1 MADISVERGQIV
13 IASPQ
18 SKVKSRKLSTILLR
32 RRLQILGVSG
42 VVMSVASLLALTAK
56 PTYQSTIQILVSS
69 QLNQGVGS
77 SQLQEGLE
85 NNFTNPNI
93 DMIDYTLQHK
103 LMLSS
108 TLIQKVVNL
117 LSSDYPYLTVEDI
130 KGKKDQQSP
139 LAINLL
145 ERQIGENKAIHQ
157 VFEMSFKDNDPTR
170 SQKVLQALQNVY
182 QEHNIE
188 LRKRKV
194 SKRLSLIN
202 ERLPKIKEKMIQAE
216 KNLEQFRKK
225 HHLLNPEVQSKI
237 LLESLA
243 DIKKQLRITRAQL
256 KDLQA
261 RYDNLKQ
268 ELSFLPENALISFRL
283 SQSTR
288 YRTLLNGVQK
298 TDLALTQ
305 KRLRYTDDYPEVQK
319 LIQQRRSQ
327 LALLQEEIKRSLKG
341 QWQSQSPFSPVPSER
356 ELPDKAVQAISA
368 DLFQEKQLGIEEP
381 LLMGGQVAEVDL
393 KLVEELIQV
402 QTNVLGLRA
411 NEKSLANSEAQ
422 IRAELSKYPSLI
434 AEYNRLLPE
443 VETNRKT
450 LEQLMAMQQSLGLMI
465 AQGGFDLQVLEEPQP
480 GTYLG
485 SSKLLILLGG
495 ILLAP
500 IFGVTTALMS
510 EISNNAISSPEELQ
524 RLTNLRLLGTVPEI
538 SLLSTKKR
546 LFRLPLQRLL
556 PGFSKEAI
564 SDEKQLNVYALL
576 PSHETLDMAYQN
588 IQISKPSVPY
598 KSLMLTSA
606 LSGEGKSTLALGLA
620 VSAARMHQR
629 VLLIDANLRQPNL
642 HKILGLTNDWGLSL
656 LLVEETNSSVQEYIQ
671 PIHPS
676 IDVLTAGPTP
686 EDIVKLLSSA
696 RMKQLLEFF
705 EQTYDVVLI
714 DTSAILATVD
724 ARIVASLCHGIIMVG
739 RMDSVTPN
747 EVIQAT
753 EILRNLN
760 LIGIIANGTN
770 RYM

>member
-1 MADISVERGQIV
+1 MADISLERGQIV

-18 SKVKSRKLSTILLR
+18 SKIKSRKLSTILLR

-77 SQLQEGLE
+77 SHIQEGVE
-85 NNFTNPNI
+85 SNFTNPNV
-93 DMIDYTLQHK
+93 DMIDYTLHHK

-108 TLIQKVVNL
+108 TLIQKAVNL
-117 LSSDYPYLTVEDI
+117 LRSDYPNLTVQDI
-130 KGKKDQQSP
+130 KGKKGEQSP

-145 ERQIGENKAIHQ
+145 ERQIAENKVIHQ
-157 VFEMSFKDNDPTR
+157 VFEMSFKDNEPTR
-170 SQKVLQALQNVY
+170 AQKVLHALQNVY
-182 QEHNIE
+182 QQHNIE
-188 LRKRKV
+188 QRKHSL

-202 ERLPKIKEKMIQAE
+202 ERLPKIKDKMVQAE
-216 KNLEQFRKK
+216 KNLEKFRKK

-268 ELSFLPENALISFRL
+268 ELSSSPENALISFRL

-288 YRTLLNGVQK
+288 YQTLLNEVQK

-319 LIQQRRSQ
+319 LIQQRRTQ
-327 LALLQEEIKRSLKG
+327 VALLQQEIGRSL
-341 QWQSQSPFSPVPSER
+341 PE
-356 ELPDKAVQAISA
+356 KAVQAISV
-368 DLFQEKQLGIEEP
+368 DLFQEKQLGTEEP
-381 LLMGGQVAEVDL
+381 LLTGGQVTEVDL

-411 NEKSLANSEAQ
+411 NEKSLVNSEAQ

-450 LEQLMAMQQSLGLMI
+450 LEQLMAIQQSLGLMI

-480 GTYLG
+480 GRYLG
-485 SSKLLILLGG
+485 SNKLLILLGG

-500 IFGVTTALMS
+500 IFGMTTALMS
-510 EISNNAISSPEELQ
+510 EISNDAISSPEELQ
-524 RLTNLRLLGTVPEI
+524 SLTNLRLLGTVPEI
-538 SLLSTKKR
+538 SLLSTKKKS
-546 LFRLPLQRLL
+546 FRLPLQRLL

-656 LLVEETNSSVQEYIQ
+656 LLVEETNSSVKEYIQ

-676 IDVLTAGPTP
+676 IDVLAAGPTP
-686 EDIVKLLSSA
+686 EDTVKLLSSA
-696 RMKQLLEFF
+696 RMKELLEFF

-714 DTSAILATVD
+714 DTSAILGTVD
-724 ARIVASLCHGIIMVG
+724 ARIVASLCNGIVMVG
-739 RMDSVTPN
+739 RMDQVTHN
-747 EVIQAT
+747 ELIQAT
-753 EILRNLN
+753 DILRNLN

-770 RYM
+770 RSL

>member
-1 MADISVERGQIV
+1 MADISLERGQIV

-18 SKVKSRKLSTILLR
+18 SKVKGRKLSTILLR

-69 QLNQGVGS
+69 QLNEGVGS
-77 SQLQEGLE
+77 SHIQEGVE
-85 NNFTNPNI
+85 SNFTNPNV
-93 DMIDYTLQHK
+93 DMIDYTLQHQF
-103 LMLSS
+103 MLSS
-108 TLIQKVVNL
+108 MLIQKAVNL
-117 LSSDYPYLTVEDI
+117 LRSDYPSLTVEDI
-130 KGKKDQQSP
+130 KGKKGQQSP

-145 ERQIGENKAIHQ
+145 ERQIAENKVIHQ
-157 VFEMSFKDNDPTR
+157 VFEMSFKDKDATR
-170 SQKVLQALQNVY
+170 AQKVLQVLQNVY

-188 LRKRKV
+188 QRKQSL

-202 ERLPKIKEKMIQAE
+202 ESLPKIKDKMVKAE

-225 HHLLNPEVQSKI
+225 HHLLNPEVQGKI

-268 ELSFLPENALISFRL
+268 ELPSSPENALISFRL

-288 YRTLLNGVQK
+288 YQTLLNEVQK

-305 KRLRYTDDYPEVQK
+305 QRLRYTDDYPEVQK
-319 LIQQRRSQ
+319 LIQQRRTQ
-327 LALLQEEIKRSLKG
+327 VALLQDEIKR
-341 QWQSQSPFSPVPSER
+341 WRFSAVPSGR
-356 ELPDKAVQAISA
+356 SLGDKAVQAISA
-368 DLFQEKQLGIEEP
+368 TLFQEKQLGTEEP
-381 LLMGGQVAEVDL
+381 LLTGGQVAEVDL

-422 IRAELSKYPSLI
+422 IRAELTKYPSFI
-434 AEYNRLLPE
+434 AEYNRLLKE

-465 AQGGFDLQVLEEPQP
+465 AQGGFDLQVLEEPQR

-485 SSKLLILLGG
+485 SNKLFILLAG

-510 EISNNAISSPEELQ
+510 EISNDAISSPEELQ

-546 LFRLPLQRLL
+546 LFRLPLQRVLG
-556 PGFSKEAI
+556 GFSKEAI

-656 LLVEETNSSVQEYIQ
+656 LLVEETNSSVKEYIQ

-686 EDIVKLLSSA
+686 DDTVKLLSSA
-696 RMKQLLEFF
+696 RMKELLEFF
-705 EQTYDVVLI
+705 EQNYDVVLI
-714 DTSAILATVD
+714 DTSAILGTVD
-724 ARIVASLCHGIIMVG
+724 ARIMASLCNGIVMVG
-739 RMDSVTPN
+739 RMDGVTRN

-770 RYM
+770 RSL

>member
-1 MADISVERGQIV
+1 MADISLERGQIV

-77 SQLQEGLE
+77 SHIQEGVE
-85 NNFTNPNI
+85 SNFTNPNV

-108 TLIQKVVNL
+108 TLIQKAVNL
-117 LSSDYPYLTVEDI
+117 LRSDYPYLTVEDI
-130 KGKKDQQSP
+130 KGKKGQQSP

-145 ERQIGENKAIHQ
+145 ERQIAENKVIHQ

-170 SQKVLQALQNVY
+170 AQKVLQALQNVY

-188 LRKRKV
+188 QRKQSL

-202 ERLPKIKEKMIQAE
+202 ERLPKIKDKMVQAQ
-216 KNLEQFRKK
+216 KNVEQFRKK

-243 DIKKQLRITRAQL
+243 DIKKQLFITRAQL

-268 ELSFLPENALISFRL
+268 ELPSSPENALISFRL
-283 SQSTR
+283 SQSSR
-288 YRTLLNGVQK
+288 YQTLLNEVQK

-327 LALLQEEIKRSLKG
+327 VALLQEEIDR
-341 QWQSQSPFSPVPSER
+341 WRFSPVHKGRS
-356 ELPDKAVQAISA
+356 LGDKALQTISA
-368 DLFQEKQLGIEEP
+368 NLFQEKQLGTEEP
-381 LLMGGQVAEVDL
+381 LLTGGQVAEVDL
-393 KLVEELIQV
+393 KLVQELIQV

-422 IRAELSKYPSLI
+422 IRAELTKYPSLI

-465 AQGGFDLQVLEEPQP
+465 AQGGFDLQVLEEPQR

-485 SSKLLILLGG
+485 SNKLLILLGG
-495 ILLAP
+495 VLLAP

-510 EISNNAISSPEELQ
+510 EISNDAISSPEELQ

-546 LFRLPLQRLL
+546 LFRLPLQRVLA
-556 PGFSKEAI
+556 GFSKEAI

-598 KSLMLTSA
+598 KSLMFTSA
-606 LSGEGKSTLALGLA
+606 RSGEGKSTLALGLA

-656 LLVEETNSSVQEYIQ
+656 LLVEETNSSVKEYIQ

-686 EDIVKLLSSA
+686 EDTLKLLSSP
-696 RMKQLLEFF
+696 RMKELLEFF

-714 DTSAILATVD
+714 DTSAILGTVD
-724 ARIVASLCHGIIMVG
+724 ASIVASLCHGIVMVG
-739 RMDSVTPN
+739 RMDQVTRN
-747 EVIQAT
+747 ELIQAT
-753 EILRNLN
+753 EILSKLN
-760 LIGIIANGTN
+760 LIGIIANGTK
-770 RYM
+770 RSL

>member
-1 MADISVERGQIV
+1 LIVADISLKRGQIV

-69 QLNQGVGS
+69 QLNEGVGS
-77 SQLQEGLE
+77 SHIQEGVE
-85 NNFTNPNI
+85 SNFLNPNV

-103 LMLSS
+103 LMLGS
-108 TLIQKVVNL
+108 TLIQKAVNL
-117 LSSDYPYLTVEDI
+117 LRSDYPYLTVEDI
-130 KGKKDQQSP
+130 KGKKGQQSP

-145 ERQIGENKAIHQ
+145 ERQIAENKVIHQ
-157 VFEMSFKDNDPTR
+157 VFEMSFKDKDPTR
-170 SQKVLQALQNVY
+170 TQKVLQTLQNVY

-188 LRKRKV
+188 LRKQSL
-194 SKRLSLIN
+194 SKKLSLLN
-202 ERLPKIKEKMIQAE
+202 ERLPKVKEKMVQAE

-243 DIKKQLRITRAQL
+243 DIKKQLFITRAQL

-288 YRTLLNGVQK
+288 YQTLLNEVQK

-305 KRLRYTDDYPEVQK
+305 ERLRYTDDYPEVQK

-327 LALLQEEIKRSLKG
+327 VALLQEEIKRSLG
-341 QWQSQSPFSPVPSER
+341 
-356 ELPDKAVQAISA
+356 DKAVQAISA
-368 DLFQEKQLGIEEP
+368 DLFQEKQLGTEEA
-381 LLMGGQVAEVDL
+381 LLTGGQVAEVDL
-393 KLVEELIQV
+393 KLMEELIQV

-465 AQGGFDLQVLEEPQP
+465 AQGGFDLQVLEEPQR

-510 EISNNAISSPEELQ
+510 EISNNAIFSPEELQ
-524 RLTNLRLLGTVPEI
+524 RLTNLRLLGTIPEI

-546 LFRLPLQRLL
+546 LFRLPLQRVLA
-556 PGFSKEAI
+556 GFSKEAI

-656 LLVEETNSSVQEYIQ
+656 LLVEETNSSVKEYIQ

-676 IDVLTAGPTP
+676 IDVLAAGPTP
-686 EDIVKLLSSA
+686 EDTVKLLSSA
-696 RMKQLLEFF
+696 RMKELLEFF

-714 DTSAILATVD
+714 DTSAILSTVD
-724 ARIVASLCHGIIMVG
+724 ARIVASLCHGIVMVG
-739 RMDSVTPN
+739 RMDQVTRN
-747 EVIQAT
+747 ELIQAT

-760 LIGIIANGTN
+760 LIGIIANGTK
-770 RYM
+770 RSL

>member
-1 MADISVERGQIV
+1 MADISLERGQIV

-18 SKVKSRKLSTILLR
+18 SKVKGRKLSTILLR

-77 SQLQEGLE
+77 SHIQEGVE
-85 NNFTNPNI
+85 SNFTNPNV
-93 DMIDYTLQHK
+93 DMIDYTLQHQF
-103 LMLSS
+103 MLSS
-108 TLIQKVVNL
+108 MLIQKAVNL
-117 LSSDYPYLTVEDI
+117 LRSDYPSLTVEDI
-130 KGKKDQQSP
+130 KGKKGQQSP

-145 ERQIGENKAIHQ
+145 ERQIAENKVIHQ
-157 VFEMSFKDNDPTR
+157 VFEMSFKDNDPVR
-170 SQKVLQALQNVY
+170 SQKFLQVLQNVY

-188 LRKRKV
+188 QRKQSL
-194 SKRLSLIN
+194 SKKLSLIN
-202 ERLPKIKEKMIQAE
+202 ESLPKIKDKMVKAE

-225 HHLLNPEVQSKI
+225 HHLLNPEVQGKI

-268 ELSFLPENALISFRL
+268 ELPSSPENALISFRL

-288 YRTLLNGVQK
+288 YQTLLNEVQK

-305 KRLRYTDDYPEVQK
+305 QRLRYTDDYPEVQK
-319 LIQQRRSQ
+319 LVQQRRSQ
-327 LALLQEEIKRSLKG
+327 VALLQDEIKR
-341 QWQSQSPFSPVPSER
+341 WRFSPVPSGRSLE
-356 ELPDKAVQAISA
+356 DKAVQAISA
-368 DLFQEKQLGIEEP
+368 TLFQEKQLGTEEP
-381 LLMGGQVAEVDL
+381 LLTGGQVAEVDL

-422 IRAELSKYPSLI
+422 IRAELTKYPSFI
-434 AEYNRLLPE
+434 AEYNRLLKE

-465 AQGGFDLQVLEEPQP
+465 AQGGFDLQVLEEPQR

-485 SSKLLILLGG
+485 SNKLFILLGG

-510 EISNNAISSPEELQ
+510 EISNDAISSPEELQ

-546 LFRLPLQRLL
+546 LFRLPLQRVLA
-556 PGFSKEAI
+556 GFSKEAI

-598 KSLMLTSA
+598 KSVMLTSA

-656 LLVEETNSSVQEYIQ
+656 LLVEETNSSVKEYIQ

-686 EDIVKLLSSA
+686 EDTVKLLSSA
-696 RMKQLLEFF
+696 RMKELLEFF

-714 DTSAILATVD
+714 DTSSILGTVD
-724 ARIVASLCHGIIMVG
+724 ARIMASLCNGIVMVG
-739 RMDSVTPN
+739 RMDGVTRN
-747 EVIQAT
+747 ELIQAT
-753 EILRNLN
+753 EILSNLN
-760 LIGIIANGTN
+760 LIGIIANGTK
-770 RYM
+770 RSL

>member
-1 MADISVERGQIV
+1 M
-13 IASPQ
+13 
-18 SKVKSRKLSTILLR
+18 VK
-32 RRLQILGVSG
+32 
-42 VVMSVASLLALTAK
+42 
-56 PTYQSTIQILVSS
+56 
-69 QLNQGVGS
+69 
-77 SQLQEGLE
+77 
-85 NNFTNPNI
+85 
-93 DMIDYTLQHK
+93 
-103 LMLSS
+103 
-108 TLIQKVVNL
+108 
-117 LSSDYPYLTVEDI
+117 
-130 KGKKDQQSP
+130 
-139 LAINLL
+139 
-145 ERQIGENKAIHQ
+145 
-157 VFEMSFKDNDPTR
+157 
-170 SQKVLQALQNVY
+170 
-182 QEHNIE
+182 
-188 LRKRKV
+188 
-194 SKRLSLIN
+194 
-202 ERLPKIKEKMIQAE
+202 AE

-225 HHLLNPEVQSKI
+225 HHLLNPEVQGKI

-268 ELSFLPENALISFRL
+268 ELPSSPENALISFRL

-288 YRTLLNGVQK
+288 YQTLLNEVQK

-305 KRLRYTDDYPEVQK
+305 QRLRYTDDYPEVQK
-319 LIQQRRSQ
+319 LIQQRRTQ
-327 LALLQEEIKRSLKG
+327 VALLQDEIKR
-341 QWQSQSPFSPVPSER
+341 WRFSPVPSGR
-356 ELPDKAVQAISA
+356 SLGDKAVQAISA
-368 DLFQEKQLGIEEP
+368 TLFQEKQLGTEEP
-381 LLMGGQVAEVDL
+381 LLTGGQVAEVDL

-422 IRAELSKYPSLI
+422 IRAELTKYPSFI
-434 AEYNRLLPE
+434 AEYNRLLKE

-465 AQGGFDLQVLEEPQP
+465 AQGGFDLQVLEEPQR

-485 SSKLLILLGG
+485 SNKLFILLGG

-510 EISNNAISSPEELQ
+510 EISNDAISSPEELQ

-546 LFRLPLQRLL
+546 LFRLPLQRVLA
-556 PGFSKEAI
+556 GFSKEAI

-598 KSLMLTSA
+598 KSVMLTSA

-656 LLVEETNSSVQEYIQ
+656 LLVEETNSSVKEYIQ

-686 EDIVKLLSSA
+686 EDTVKLLSSA
-696 RMKQLLEFF
+696 RMKELLEFF

-714 DTSAILATVD
+714 DTSSILGTVD
-724 ARIVASLCHGIIMVG
+724 ARIMASLCNGIVMVG
-739 RMDSVTPN
+739 RMDGVTRN
-747 EVIQAT
+747 ELIQAT
-753 EILRNLN
+753 EILSNLN
-760 LIGIIANGTN
+760 LIGIIANGTK
-770 RYM
+770 RSL

>member
-1 MADISVERGQIV
+1 VADISLERGQIV

-18 SKVKSRKLSTILLR
+18 SKVKGRKLSTILLR

-77 SQLQEGLE
+77 SHIQEGVE
-85 NNFTNPNI
+85 SNFTNPNV
-93 DMIDYTLQHK
+93 DMIDYTLQHQF
-103 LMLSS
+103 MLSS
-108 TLIQKVVNL
+108 MLIQKAVNL
-117 LSSDYPYLTVEDI
+117 LRSDYPSLTVEDI
-130 KGKKDQQSP
+130 KGKKGQQSP

-145 ERQIGENKAIHQ
+145 ERQIAENKVIHQ
-157 VFEMSFKDNDPTR
+157 VFEMSFKDNDPVR
-170 SQKVLQALQNVY
+170 SQKLLQVLQNVY

-188 LRKRKV
+188 QRKQSL
-194 SKRLSLIN
+194 SKKLSLIN
-202 ERLPKIKEKMIQAE
+202 ERLPKIKDKMVKAE

-225 HHLLNPEVQSKI
+225 HHLLNPEVQGKI

-243 DIKKQLRITRAQL
+243 DIKKRLRITRAQL

-268 ELSFLPENALISFRL
+268 ELPSSPENALISFRL

-288 YRTLLNGVQK
+288 YQTLLNEVQK

-305 KRLRYTDDYPEVQK
+305 QRLRYTDDYPEVQK
-319 LIQQRRSQ
+319 LVQQRRSQ
-327 LALLQEEIKRSLKG
+327 VALLQDEIKR
-341 QWQSQSPFSPVPSER
+341 WRFSPVPSGRSLE
-356 ELPDKAVQAISA
+356 DKAVQAISA
-368 DLFQEKQLGIEEP
+368 TLFQEKQLGTEEP
-381 LLMGGQVAEVDL
+381 LLTGGQVAEVDL

-422 IRAELSKYPSLI
+422 IRAELSKYPSFI
-434 AEYNRLLPE
+434 AEYNRLLKE

-450 LEQLMAMQQSLGLMI
+450 LEQLAAMQQSLGLMI
-465 AQGGFDLQVLEEPQP
+465 AQGGFDLQVLEEPQR

-485 SSKLLILLGG
+485 SNKLFILLGG

-510 EISNNAISSPEELQ
+510 EISNDAISSPEELQ

-546 LFRLPLQRLL
+546 LFRLPLQRVLA
-556 PGFSKEAI
+556 GFSKEAI

-656 LLVEETNSSVQEYIQ
+656 LLVEETNSSVKEYIQ

-686 EDIVKLLSSA
+686 EDTVKLLSSA
-696 RMKQLLEFF
+696 RMKELLEFF
-705 EQTYDVVLI
+705 EQTYDLVLI
-714 DTSAILATVD
+714 DTSSILGTVD
-724 ARIVASLCHGIIMVG
+724 ARIMASLCNGIVMGRAHGWS
-739 RMDSVTPN
+739 DP
-747 EVIQAT
+747 Q
-753 EILRNLN
+753 
-760 LIGIIANGTN
+760 
-770 RYM
+770 

>member
-1 MADISVERGQIV
+1 MKRGQIV

-18 SKVKSRKLSTILLR
+18 SKVKGRKLSTILLR

-77 SQLQEGLE
+77 SHIQEGVE
-85 NNFTNPNI
+85 SNFTNPNV

-108 TLIQKVVNL
+108 TLIQKAVNL
-117 LSSDYPYLTVEDI
+117 LRSDYPYLTVEDI
-130 KGKKDQQSP
+130 KGKKGQQSP

-145 ERQIGENKAIHQ
+145 ERQIAENKVIHQ
-157 VFEMSFKDNDPTR
+157 VFEMSFKDNEPTR

-188 LRKRKV
+188 LRKQSL

-202 ERLPKIKEKMIQAE
+202 ERLPKVKEKMVQAE
-216 KNLEQFRKK
+216 KTLEQFRKK

-288 YRTLLNGVQK
+288 YQTLLNEVQK

-305 KRLRYTDDYPEVQK
+305 ERLRYTDDYPEVQK
-319 LIQQRRSQ
+319 LVQQRRSQ
-327 LALLQEEIKRSLKG
+327 VALLQEEIKRSLG
-341 QWQSQSPFSPVPSER
+341 N
-356 ELPDKAVQAISA
+356 KAVQATPA
-368 DLFQEKQLGIEEP
+368 TFFKQKQLGTEESSGTEA
-381 LLMGGQVAEVDL
+381 LLTGGQVPEVDL

-465 AQGGFDLQVLEEPQP
+465 AQGGFDLQVLEEPQR

-485 SSKLLILLGG
+485 SNKLLILLGG
-495 ILLAP
+495 VLLAP

-510 EISNNAISSPEELQ
+510 EISNNAVSSPEELQ

-546 LFRLPLQRLL
+546 LFRLPLQHLL
-556 PGFSKEAI
+556 AAFSKEAI

-598 KSLMLTSA
+598 KSVMLTSA
-606 LSGEGKSTLALGLA
+606 RSGEGKSTLALGLA

-656 LLVEETNSSVQEYIQ
+656 LLVEETNSSVKEYIQ

-686 EDIVKLLSSA
+686 EDTLKLLSSA
-696 RMKQLLEFF
+696 RMKELLEFF
-705 EQTYDVVLI
+705 EQNYDVVLI
-714 DTSAILATVD
+714 DTSSILSTVD
-724 ARIVASLCHGIIMVG
+724 ARIMASLCHGIVMVG
-739 RMDSVTPN
+739 RMDQVTRN
-747 EVIQAT
+747 ELIQAT
-753 EILRNLN
+753 EILSKLN
-760 LIGIIANGTN
+760 LIGIIANGTK
-770 RYM
+770 RSL

>member
-1 MADISVERGQIV
+1 MADISLERGQIV

-18 SKVKSRKLSTILLR
+18 SKVKGRKLSTILLR

-77 SQLQEGLE
+77 SHIQEGVE
-85 NNFTNPNI
+85 SNFTNPNV
-93 DMIDYTLQHK
+93 DMIDYTLQHQF
-103 LMLSS
+103 MLSS
-108 TLIQKVVNL
+108 MLIQKAVNL
-117 LSSDYPYLTVEDI
+117 LRSDYPSLTVEDI
-130 KGKKDQQSP
+130 KGKKGQQSP

-145 ERQIGENKAIHQ
+145 ERQIAENKVIHQ
-157 VFEMSFKDNDPTR
+157 VFEMSFKDNDPVR
-170 SQKVLQALQNVY
+170 SQKLLQVLQNVY

-188 LRKRKV
+188 QRKQSL
-194 SKRLSLIN
+194 SKKLSLIN
-202 ERLPKIKEKMIQAE
+202 ERLPKIKDKMVKAE

-225 HHLLNPEVQSKI
+225 HHLLNPEVQGKI

-268 ELSFLPENALISFRL
+268 ELPSSPENALISFRL

-288 YRTLLNGVQK
+288 YQTLLNEVQK

-305 KRLRYTDDYPEVQK
+305 QRLRYTDDYPEVQK
-319 LIQQRRSQ
+319 LVQQRRSQ
-327 LALLQEEIKRSLKG
+327 VALLQDEIKR
-341 QWQSQSPFSPVPSER
+341 WRFSPVPSGRSLE
-356 ELPDKAVQAISA
+356 DKAVQAISA
-368 DLFQEKQLGIEEP
+368 TLFQEKQLGTEEP
-381 LLMGGQVAEVDL
+381 LLTGGQVAEVDL

-422 IRAELSKYPSLI
+422 IRAELSKYPSFI
-434 AEYNRLLPE
+434 AEYNRLLKE

-450 LEQLMAMQQSLGLMI
+450 LEQLAAMQQSLGLMI
-465 AQGGFDLQVLEEPQP
+465 AQGGFDLQVLEEPQR

-485 SSKLLILLGG
+485 SNKLFILLGG

-510 EISNNAISSPEELQ
+510 EISNDAISSPEELQ

-546 LFRLPLQRLL
+546 LFRLPLQRVLA
-556 PGFSKEAI
+556 GFSKEAI

-656 LLVEETNSSVQEYIQ
+656 LLVEETNSSVKEYIQ

-686 EDIVKLLSSA
+686 EDTVKLLSSA
-696 RMKQLLEFF
+696 RMKELLEFF
-705 EQTYDVVLI
+705 EQTYDLVLI
-714 DTSAILATVD
+714 DTSSILGTVD
-724 ARIVASLCHGIIMVG
+724 ARIMASLCNGIVMVG
-739 RMDSVTPN
+739 RMDGVTRN
-747 EVIQAT
+747 ELIQAT
-753 EILRNLN
+753 EILSNLN
-760 LIGIIANGTN
+760 LIGIIANGTK
-770 RYM
+770 RSL

>member
-1 MADISVERGQIV
+1 MADISLERGQIV

-18 SKVKSRKLSTILLR
+18 SKVKGRKLSTILLR

-69 QLNQGVGS
+69 QLNEGVGS
-77 SQLQEGLE
+77 SHIQEGVE
-85 NNFTNPNI
+85 SNFTNPNV
-93 DMIDYTLQHK
+93 DMIDYTLQHQF
-103 LMLSS
+103 MLSS
-108 TLIQKVVNL
+108 MLIQKAVNL
-117 LSSDYPYLTVEDI
+117 LRSDYPSLTVEDI
-130 KGKKDQQSP
+130 KGKKGQQSP

-145 ERQIGENKAIHQ
+145 ERQIAENKVIHQ
-157 VFEMSFKDNDPTR
+157 VFEMSFKDNEPAR
-170 SQKVLQALQNVY
+170 SQKVLEALQNVY

-188 LRKRKV
+188 QRKQSL

-202 ERLPKIKEKMIQAE
+202 ERLPTIKDKMVKAE

-225 HHLLNPEVQSKI
+225 HHLLNPEVQGKI

-268 ELSFLPENALISFRL
+268 ELPSSPENALISFRL

-288 YRTLLNGVQK
+288 YQTLLNEVQK

-305 KRLRYTDDYPEVQK
+305 QRLRYTDDYPEVQK
-319 LIQQRRSQ
+319 LIQQRRTQ
-327 LALLQEEIKRSLKG
+327 VALLQDEIKR
-341 QWQSQSPFSPVPSER
+341 WRFSPVPSGR
-356 ELPDKAVQAISA
+356 SLGDKAVQAISVT
-368 DLFQEKQLGIEEP
+368 LFQEKQLGTEEP
-381 LLMGGQVAEVDL
+381 LLTGGQVAEVDL

-422 IRAELSKYPSLI
+422 IRAELSKYPSFI
-434 AEYNRLLPE
+434 AEYNRLLKE

-465 AQGGFDLQVLEEPQP
+465 AQGGFDLQVLEEPQR

-485 SSKLLILLGG
+485 SNKLFILLGG

-500 IFGVTTALMS
+500 IFGVTTTLMS
-510 EISNNAISSPEELQ
+510 EISNDAISSPEELQ

-546 LFRLPLQRLL
+546 LFRLPLQRVLA
-556 PGFSKEAI
+556 GFSKEAI

-598 KSLMLTSA
+598 KSVMLTSA

-656 LLVEETNSSVQEYIQ
+656 LLVEETNSSVKEYIQ

-686 EDIVKLLSSA
+686 EDTVKLLSSA
-696 RMKQLLEFF
+696 RMKELLEFF

-714 DTSAILATVD
+714 DTSSILGTVD
-724 ARIVASLCHGIIMVG
+724 ARIMASLCNGIVMVG
-739 RMDSVTPN
+739 RMDGVTRN
-747 EVIQAT
+747 ELIQAT
-753 EILRNLN
+753 EILSNLN
-760 LIGIIANGTN
+760 LIGIIANGTK
-770 RYM
+770 RSL

>member
-1 MADISVERGQIV
+1 MADISLERGQIV

-18 SKVKSRKLSTILLR
+18 SKVKGRKLSTILLR

-77 SQLQEGLE
+77 SHIQEGVE
-85 NNFTNPNI
+85 SNFTNPNV
-93 DMIDYTLQHK
+93 DMIDYTLQHQF
-103 LMLSS
+103 MLSS
-108 TLIQKVVNL
+108 MLIQKAVNL
-117 LSSDYPYLTVEDI
+117 LRSDYPSLTVEDI
-130 KGKKDQQSP
+130 KGKKGQQSP

-145 ERQIGENKAIHQ
+145 ERQIAENKVIHQ
-157 VFEMSFKDNDPTR
+157 VFEMSFKDNDPVR
-170 SQKVLQALQNVY
+170 SQKLLQVLQNVY

-188 LRKRKV
+188 QRKQSL
-194 SKRLSLIN
+194 SKKLSLIN
-202 ERLPKIKEKMIQAE
+202 ESLPKIKDKMVKAE

-225 HHLLNPEVQSKI
+225 HHLLNPEVQGKI

-268 ELSFLPENALISFRL
+268 ELPSSPENALISFRL

-288 YRTLLNGVQK
+288 YQTLLNEVQK

-305 KRLRYTDDYPEVQK
+305 QRLRYTDDYPEVQK
-319 LIQQRRSQ
+319 LVQQRRSQ
-327 LALLQEEIKRSLKG
+327 VALLQDEIKR
-341 QWQSQSPFSPVPSER
+341 WRFSPVPSGRSLE
-356 ELPDKAVQAISA
+356 DKAVQAISA
-368 DLFQEKQLGIEEP
+368 TLFQEKQLGTEEP
-381 LLMGGQVAEVDL
+381 LLTGGQVAEVDL

-422 IRAELSKYPSLI
+422 IRAELTKYPSFI
-434 AEYNRLLPE
+434 AEYNRLLKE

-450 LEQLMAMQQSLGLMI
+450 LEQLAAMQQSLGLMI
-465 AQGGFDLQVLEEPQP
+465 AQGGFDLQVLEEPQR

-485 SSKLLILLGG
+485 SNKLFILLGG

-510 EISNNAISSPEELQ
+510 EISNDAISSPEELQ

-546 LFRLPLQRLL
+546 LFRLPLQRVLA
-556 PGFSKEAI
+556 GFSKEAI

-656 LLVEETNSSVQEYIQ
+656 LLVEETNSSVKEYIQ

-686 EDIVKLLSSA
+686 EDTVKLLSSA
-696 RMKQLLEFF
+696 RMKELLEFF
-705 EQTYDVVLI
+705 EQTYDLVLI
-714 DTSAILATVD
+714 DTSSILGTVD
-724 ARIVASLCHGIIMVG
+724 ARIMASLCNGIVMVG
-739 RMDSVTPN
+739 RMDGVTRN
-747 EVIQAT
+747 ELIQAT
-753 EILRNLN
+753 EILSNLN
-760 LIGIIANGTN
+760 LIGIIANGTK
-770 RYM
+770 RSL

>member
-1 MADISVERGQIV
+1 MADISLERGQIV

-18 SKVKSRKLSTILLR
+18 SKVKGRKLSTILLR

-77 SQLQEGLE
+77 SHIQEGVE
-85 NNFTNPNI
+85 SNFTNPNV
-93 DMIDYTLQHK
+93 DMIDYTLQHQF
-103 LMLSS
+103 MLSS
-108 TLIQKVVNL
+108 MLIQKAVNL
-117 LSSDYPYLTVEDI
+117 LRSDYPSLTVEDI
-130 KGKKDQQSP
+130 KGKKGQQSP

-145 ERQIGENKAIHQ
+145 ERQIAENKVIHQ
-157 VFEMSFKDNDPTR
+157 VFEMSFKDNDPVR
-170 SQKVLQALQNVY
+170 SQKLLQVLQNVY

-188 LRKRKV
+188 QRKQSL
-194 SKRLSLIN
+194 SKKLSLIN
-202 ERLPKIKEKMIQAE
+202 ESLPKIKDKMVKAE

-225 HHLLNPEVQSKI
+225 HHLLNPEVQGKI

-268 ELSFLPENALISFRL
+268 ELPSSPENALISFRL

-288 YRTLLNGVQK
+288 YQTLLNEVQK

-305 KRLRYTDDYPEVQK
+305 QRLRYTDDYPEVQK

-327 LALLQEEIKRSLKG
+327 VALLQDEIKR
-341 QWQSQSPFSPVPSER
+341 WRFSPVPSGRSLE
-356 ELPDKAVQAISA
+356 DKAVQAISA
-368 DLFQEKQLGIEEP
+368 TLFQEKQLGTEEP
-381 LLMGGQVAEVDL
+381 LLTGGQVAEVDL

-422 IRAELSKYPSLI
+422 IRAELSKYPSFI
-434 AEYNRLLPE
+434 AEYNRLLKE

-465 AQGGFDLQVLEEPQP
+465 AQGGFDLQVLEEPQR

-485 SSKLLILLGG
+485 SNKLFILLGG

-510 EISNNAISSPEELQ
+510 EISNDAISSPEELQ

-546 LFRLPLQRLL
+546 LFRLPLQRVLA
-556 PGFSKEAI
+556 GFSKEAI

-656 LLVEETNSSVQEYIQ
+656 LLVEETNSSVKEYIQ

-686 EDIVKLLSSA
+686 EDTVKLLSSA
-696 RMKQLLEFF
+696 RMKELLEFF
-705 EQTYDVVLI
+705 EQTYDLVLI
-714 DTSAILATVD
+714 DTSSILGTVD
-724 ARIVASLCHGIIMVG
+724 ARIMASLCNGIVMVG
-739 RMDSVTPN
+739 RMDGVTRN
-747 EVIQAT
+747 ELIQAT
-753 EILRNLN
+753 EILSNLN
-760 LIGIIANGTN
+760 LIGIIANGTK
-770 RYM
+770 RSL

>member
-1 MADISVERGQIV
+1 MADISLERGQIV

-18 SKVKSRKLSTILLR
+18 SKVKGRKLSTILLR

-69 QLNQGVGS
+69 QLNEGVGS
-77 SQLQEGLE
+77 SHIQEGVE
-85 NNFTNPNI
+85 SNFTNPNV
-93 DMIDYTLQHK
+93 DMIDYTLQHQF
-103 LMLSS
+103 MLSS
-108 TLIQKVVNL
+108 MLIQKAVNL
-117 LSSDYPYLTVEDI
+117 LRSDYPSLTVEDI
-130 KGKKDQQSP
+130 KGKKGQQSP

-145 ERQIGENKAIHQ
+145 ERQIAENKVIHQ
-157 VFEMSFKDNDPTR
+157 VFEMSFKDNEPAR
-170 SQKVLQALQNVY
+170 SQKVLEALQNVY

-188 LRKRKV
+188 QRKQSL

-202 ERLPKIKEKMIQAE
+202 ERLPTIKDKMVKAE

-225 HHLLNPEVQSKI
+225 HHLLNPEVQGKI

-268 ELSFLPENALISFRL
+268 ELPSSPENALISFRL

-288 YRTLLNGVQK
+288 YQTLLNEVQK

-305 KRLRYTDDYPEVQK
+305 QRLRYTDDYPEVQK
-319 LIQQRRSQ
+319 LIQQRRTQ
-327 LALLQEEIKRSLKG
+327 VALLQDEIKR
-341 QWQSQSPFSPVPSER
+341 WRFSPVPSGR
-356 ELPDKAVQAISA
+356 SLGDKAVQAISA
-368 DLFQEKQLGIEEP
+368 TLFQEKQLGTEEP
-381 LLMGGQVAEVDL
+381 LLTGGQVAEVDL

-422 IRAELSKYPSLI
+422 IRAELTKYPSFI
-434 AEYNRLLPE
+434 AEYNRLLKE

-465 AQGGFDLQVLEEPQP
+465 AQGGFDLQVLEEPQR

-485 SSKLLILLGG
+485 SNKLFILLGG

-510 EISNNAISSPEELQ
+510 EISNDAISSPEELQ

-546 LFRLPLQRLL
+546 LFRLPLQRVLG
-556 PGFSKEAI
+556 GFSKEAI

-656 LLVEETNSSVQEYIQ
+656 LLVEETNSSVKEYIQ

-686 EDIVKLLSSA
+686 DDTVKLLSSA
-696 RMKQLLEFF
+696 RMKELLEFF

-714 DTSAILATVD
+714 DTSSILGTVD
-724 ARIVASLCHGIIMVG
+724 ARIMASLCNGIVMVG
-739 RMDSVTPN
+739 RMDGVTRN
-747 EVIQAT
+747 ELIQAT
-753 EILRNLN
+753 EILSNLN
-760 LIGIIANGTN
+760 LIGIIANGTK
-770 RYM
+770 RSL

>member
-1 MADISVERGQIV
+1 VADISLERGQIV

-18 SKVKSRKLSTILLR
+18 SKVKGRKLSTILLR

-77 SQLQEGLE
+77 SHIQEGVE
-85 NNFTNPNI
+85 SNFTNPNV
-93 DMIDYTLQHK
+93 DMIDYTLQHQF
-103 LMLSS
+103 MLSS
-108 TLIQKVVNL
+108 MLIQKAVNL
-117 LSSDYPYLTVEDI
+117 LRSDYPSLTVEDI
-130 KGKKDQQSP
+130 KGKKGQQSP

-145 ERQIGENKAIHQ
+145 ERQIAENKVIHQ
-157 VFEMSFKDNDPTR
+157 VFEMSFKDNDPVR
-170 SQKVLQALQNVY
+170 SQKLLQVLQNVY

-188 LRKRKV
+188 QRKQSL
-194 SKRLSLIN
+194 SKKLSLIN
-202 ERLPKIKEKMIQAE
+202 ESLPKIKDKMVKAE

-225 HHLLNPEVQSKI
+225 HHLLNPEVQGKI

-268 ELSFLPENALISFRL
+268 ELPSSPENALISFRL

-288 YRTLLNGVQK
+288 YQTLLNEVQK

-305 KRLRYTDDYPEVQK
+305 QRLRYTDDYPEVQK
-319 LIQQRRSQ
+319 LIQQRRTQ
-327 LALLQEEIKRSLKG
+327 VALLQDEIKR
-341 QWQSQSPFSPVPSER
+341 WRFSPVPSGR
-356 ELPDKAVQAISA
+356 SLGDKAVQAISVT
-368 DLFQEKQLGIEEP
+368 LFQEKQLGTEEP
-381 LLMGGQVAEVDL
+381 LLTGGQVAEVDL

-422 IRAELSKYPSLI
+422 IRAELSKYPSFI
-434 AEYNRLLPE
+434 AEYNRLLKE

-465 AQGGFDLQVLEEPQP
+465 AQGGFDLQVLEEPQR

-485 SSKLLILLGG
+485 SNKLFILLGG

-510 EISNNAISSPEELQ
+510 EISNDAISSPEELQ

-546 LFRLPLQRLL
+546 LFRLPLQRVLA
-556 PGFSKEAI
+556 GFSKEAI

-598 KSLMLTSA
+598 KSVMLTSA

-656 LLVEETNSSVQEYIQ
+656 LLVEETNSSVKEYIQ

-686 EDIVKLLSSA
+686 EDTVKLLSSA
-696 RMKQLLEFF
+696 RMKELLEFF

-714 DTSAILATVD
+714 DTSSILGTVD
-724 ARIVASLCHGIIMVG
+724 ARIMASLCNGIVMVG
-739 RMDSVTPN
+739 RMDGVTRN
-747 EVIQAT
+747 ELIQAT
-753 EILRNLN
+753 EILSNLN
-760 LIGIIANGTN
+760 LIGIIANGTK
-770 RYM
+770 RSL

>member
-1 MADISVERGQIV
+1 VADISLERGQIV

-18 SKVKSRKLSTILLR
+18 SKVKGRKLSTILLR

-77 SQLQEGLE
+77 SHIQEGVE
-85 NNFTNPNI
+85 SNFTNPNV
-93 DMIDYTLQHK
+93 DMIDYTLQHQF
-103 LMLSS
+103 MLSS
-108 TLIQKVVNL
+108 MLIQKAVNL
-117 LSSDYPYLTVEDI
+117 LRSDYPSLTVEDI
-130 KGKKDQQSP
+130 KGKKGQQSP

-145 ERQIGENKAIHQ
+145 ERQIAENKVIHQ
-157 VFEMSFKDNDPTR
+157 VFEMSFKDNDPVR
-170 SQKVLQALQNVY
+170 SQKLLQVLQNVY

-188 LRKRKV
+188 QRKQSL
-194 SKRLSLIN
+194 SKKLSLIN
-202 ERLPKIKEKMIQAE
+202 ESLPKIKDKMVKAE

-225 HHLLNPEVQSKI
+225 HHLLNPEVQGKI

-268 ELSFLPENALISFRL
+268 ELPSSPENALISFRL

-288 YRTLLNGVQK
+288 YQTLLNEVQK

-305 KRLRYTDDYPEVQK
+305 QRLRYTDDYPEVQK
-319 LIQQRRSQ
+319 LIQQRRTQ
-327 LALLQEEIKRSLKG
+327 VALLQDEIKR
-341 QWQSQSPFSPVPSER
+341 WRFSPVPSGR
-356 ELPDKAVQAISA
+356 SLGDKAVQAISA
-368 DLFQEKQLGIEEP
+368 TLFQEKQLGTEEP
-381 LLMGGQVAEVDL
+381 LLTGGQVAEVDL

-422 IRAELSKYPSLI
+422 IRAELTKYPSFI
-434 AEYNRLLPE
+434 AEYNRLLKE

-465 AQGGFDLQVLEEPQP
+465 AQGGFDLQVLEEPQR

-485 SSKLLILLGG
+485 SNKLFILLGG

-510 EISNNAISSPEELQ
+510 EISNDAISSPEELQ

-546 LFRLPLQRLL
+546 LFRLPLQRVLA
-556 PGFSKEAI
+556 GFSKEAI

-656 LLVEETNSSVQEYIQ
+656 LLVEETNSSVKEYIQ

-686 EDIVKLLSSA
+686 EDTVKLLSSA
-696 RMKQLLEFF
+696 RMKELLEFF

-714 DTSAILATVD
+714 DTSSILGTVD
-724 ARIVASLCHGIIMVG
+724 ARIMASLCNGIVMVG
-739 RMDSVTPN
+739 RMDGVTRN

-753 EILRNLN
+753 EILSNLN
-760 LIGIIANGTN
+760 LIGIIANGTK
-770 RYM
+770 RSL

>member
-1 MADISVERGQIV
+1 MADISLERGQIV

-18 SKVKSRKLSTILLR
+18 SKVKGRKLSTILLR

-77 SQLQEGLE
+77 SHIQEGVE
-85 NNFTNPNI
+85 SNFTNPNV
-93 DMIDYTLQHK
+93 DMIDYTLQHQF
-103 LMLSS
+103 MLSS
-108 TLIQKVVNL
+108 MLIQKAVNL
-117 LSSDYPYLTVEDI
+117 LRSDYPSLTVEDI
-130 KGKKDQQSP
+130 KGKKGQQSP

-145 ERQIGENKAIHQ
+145 ERQIAENKVIHQ
-157 VFEMSFKDNDPTR
+157 VFEMSFKDNDPVR
-170 SQKVLQALQNVY
+170 SQKLLQVLQNVY

-188 LRKRKV
+188 QRKQSL
-194 SKRLSLIN
+194 SKKLSLIN
-202 ERLPKIKEKMIQAE
+202 ESLPKIKDKMVKAE

-225 HHLLNPEVQSKI
+225 HHLLNPEVQGKI

-268 ELSFLPENALISFRL
+268 ELPSSPENALISFRL

-288 YRTLLNGVQK
+288 YQTLLNEVQK

-305 KRLRYTDDYPEVQK
+305 QRLRYTDDYPEVQK
-319 LIQQRRSQ
+319 LIQQRRTQ
-327 LALLQEEIKRSLKG
+327 VALLQDEIKR
-341 QWQSQSPFSPVPSER
+341 WRFSPVPSGR
-356 ELPDKAVQAISA
+356 SLGDKAVQAISVT
-368 DLFQEKQLGIEEP
+368 LFQEKQLGTEEP
-381 LLMGGQVAEVDL
+381 LLTGGQVAEVDL

-422 IRAELSKYPSLI
+422 IRAELSKYPSFI
-434 AEYNRLLPE
+434 AEYNRLLKE

-465 AQGGFDLQVLEEPQP
+465 AQGGFDLQVLEEPQR

-485 SSKLLILLGG
+485 SNKLFILLGG

-510 EISNNAISSPEELQ
+510 EISNDAISSPEELQ

-546 LFRLPLQRLL
+546 LFRLPLQRVLA
-556 PGFSKEAI
+556 GFSKEAI

-598 KSLMLTSA
+598 KSVMLTSA

-656 LLVEETNSSVQEYIQ
+656 LLVEETNSSVKEYIQ

-686 EDIVKLLSSA
+686 EDTVKLLSSA
-696 RMKQLLEFF
+696 RMKELLEFF

-714 DTSAILATVD
+714 DTSSILGTVD
-724 ARIVASLCHGIIMVG
+724 ARIMASLCNGIVMVG
-739 RMDSVTPN
+739 RMDGVTRN
-747 EVIQAT
+747 ELIQAT
-753 EILRNLN
+753 EILSNLN
-760 LIGIIANGTN
+760 LIGIIANGTK
-770 RYM
+770 RSL

>member
-1 MADISVERGQIV
+1 VADISLERGQIV

-18 SKVKSRKLSTILLR
+18 SKVKGRKLSTILLR

-77 SQLQEGLE
+77 SHIQEGVE
-85 NNFTNPNI
+85 SNFTNPNV
-93 DMIDYTLQHK
+93 DMIDYTLQHQF
-103 LMLSS
+103 MLSS
-108 TLIQKVVNL
+108 MLIQKAVNL
-117 LSSDYPYLTVEDI
+117 LRSDYPSLTVEDI
-130 KGKKDQQSP
+130 KGKKGQQSP

-145 ERQIGENKAIHQ
+145 ERQIAENKVIHQ
-157 VFEMSFKDNDPTR
+157 VFEMSFKDNDPVR
-170 SQKVLQALQNVY
+170 SQKLLQVLQNVY

-188 LRKRKV
+188 QRKQSL
-194 SKRLSLIN
+194 SKKLSLIN
-202 ERLPKIKEKMIQAE
+202 ESLPKIKDKMVKAE

-225 HHLLNPEVQSKI
+225 HHLLNPEVQGKI

-268 ELSFLPENALISFRL
+268 ELPSSPENALISFRL

-288 YRTLLNGVQK
+288 YQTLLNEVQK

-305 KRLRYTDDYPEVQK
+305 QRLRYTDDYPEVQK
-319 LIQQRRSQ
+319 LVQQRRSQ
-327 LALLQEEIKRSLKG
+327 VALLQDEIKR
-341 QWQSQSPFSPVPSER
+341 WRFSPVPSGRSLE
-356 ELPDKAVQAISA
+356 DKAVQAISA
-368 DLFQEKQLGIEEP
+368 TLFQEKQLGTEEP
-381 LLMGGQVAEVDL
+381 LLTGGQVAEVDL

-422 IRAELSKYPSLI
+422 IRAELSKYPSFI
-434 AEYNRLLPE
+434 AEYNRLLKE

-465 AQGGFDLQVLEEPQP
+465 AQGGFDLQVLEEPQR

-485 SSKLLILLGG
+485 SNKLFILLGG

-510 EISNNAISSPEELQ
+510 EISNDAISSPEELQ

-546 LFRLPLQRLL
+546 LFRLPLQRVLA
-556 PGFSKEAI
+556 GFSKEAI

-656 LLVEETNSSVQEYIQ
+656 LLVEETNSSVKEYIQ

-686 EDIVKLLSSA
+686 EDTVKLLSSA
-696 RMKQLLEFF
+696 RMKELLEFF
-705 EQTYDVVLI
+705 EQTYDLVLI
-714 DTSAILATVD
+714 DTSSILGTVD
-724 ARIVASLCHGIIMVG
+724 ARIMASLCNGIVMVG
-739 RMDSVTPN
+739 RMDGVTRN
-747 EVIQAT
+747 ELIQAT
-753 EILRNLN
+753 EILSNLN
-760 LIGIIANGTN
+760 LIGIIANGTK
-770 RYM
+770 RSL

>member
-1 MADISVERGQIV
+1 MADISLERGQIV

-18 SKVKSRKLSTILLR
+18 SKVKGRKLSTILLR

-77 SQLQEGLE
+77 SHIQEGVE
-85 NNFTNPNI
+85 SNFTNPNV
-93 DMIDYTLQHK
+93 DMIDYTLQHQF
-103 LMLSS
+103 MLSS
-108 TLIQKVVNL
+108 MLIQKAVNL
-117 LSSDYPYLTVEDI
+117 LRSDYPSLTVEDI
-130 KGKKDQQSP
+130 KGKKGQQSP

-145 ERQIGENKAIHQ
+145 ERQIAENKVIHQ
-157 VFEMSFKDNDPTR
+157 VFEMSFKDNDPVR
-170 SQKVLQALQNVY
+170 SQKFLQVLQNVY

-188 LRKRKV
+188 QRKQSL
-194 SKRLSLIN
+194 SKKLSLIN
-202 ERLPKIKEKMIQAE
+202 ESLPKIKDKMVKAE

-225 HHLLNPEVQSKI
+225 HHLLNPEVQGKI

-268 ELSFLPENALISFRL
+268 ELPSSPENALISFRL

-288 YRTLLNGVQK
+288 YQTLLNEVQK

-305 KRLRYTDDYPEVQK
+305 QRLRYTDDYPEVQK

-327 LALLQEEIKRSLKG
+327 VALLQDEIKR
-341 QWQSQSPFSPVPSER
+341 WRFSPVPSGR
-356 ELPDKAVQAISA
+356 SLGDKAVQAISA
-368 DLFQEKQLGIEEP
+368 TLFQEKQLGTEEP
-381 LLMGGQVAEVDL
+381 LLTGGQVAEVDL

-422 IRAELSKYPSLI
+422 IRAELTKYPSFI
-434 AEYNRLLPE
+434 AEYNRLLKE

-450 LEQLMAMQQSLGLMI
+450 LEQLMAVQQSLGLMI
-465 AQGGFDLQVLEEPQP
+465 AQGGFDLQVLEEPQR

-485 SSKLLILLGG
+485 SNKLFILLGG

-510 EISNNAISSPEELQ
+510 EISNDAISSPEELQ

-546 LFRLPLQRLL
+546 LFRLPLQRVLA
-556 PGFSKEAI
+556 GFSKEAI

-598 KSLMLTSA
+598 KSVMLTSA

-656 LLVEETNSSVQEYIQ
+656 LLVEETNSSVKEYIQ

-686 EDIVKLLSSA
+686 EDTVKLLSSA
-696 RMKQLLEFF
+696 RMKELLEFF

-714 DTSAILATVD
+714 DTSSILGTVD
-724 ARIVASLCHGIIMVG
+724 ARIMASLCNGIVMVG
-739 RMDSVTPN
+739 RMDGVTRN
-747 EVIQAT
+747 ELIQAT
-753 EILRNLN
+753 EILSNLN
-760 LIGIIANGTN
+760 LIGIIANGTK
-770 RYM
+770 RSL

>member
-1 MADISVERGQIV
+1 MADISLERGQIV

-18 SKVKSRKLSTILLR
+18 SKVKGRKLSTILLR

-77 SQLQEGLE
+77 SHIQEGVE
-85 NNFTNPNI
+85 SNFTNPNV
-93 DMIDYTLQHK
+93 DMIDYTLQHQF
-103 LMLSS
+103 MLSS
-108 TLIQKVVNL
+108 MLIQKAVNL
-117 LSSDYPYLTVEDI
+117 LRSDYPSLTVEDI
-130 KGKKDQQSP
+130 KGKKGQQSP

-145 ERQIGENKAIHQ
+145 ERQIAENKVIHQ
-157 VFEMSFKDNDPTR
+157 VFEMSFKDNDPVR
-170 SQKVLQALQNVY
+170 SQKLLQVLQNVY

-188 LRKRKV
+188 QRKQSL
-194 SKRLSLIN
+194 SKKLSLIN
-202 ERLPKIKEKMIQAE
+202 ESLPKIKDKMVKAE

-225 HHLLNPEVQSKI
+225 HHLLNPEVQGKI

-268 ELSFLPENALISFRL
+268 ELPSSPENALISFRL

-288 YRTLLNGVQK
+288 YQTLLNEVQK

-305 KRLRYTDDYPEVQK
+305 QRLRYTDDYPEVQK
-319 LIQQRRSQ
+319 LIQQRRTQ
-327 LALLQEEIKRSLKG
+327 VALLQDEIKR
-341 QWQSQSPFSPVPSER
+341 WRFSPVPSGR
-356 ELPDKAVQAISA
+356 SLGDKAVQAISA
-368 DLFQEKQLGIEEP
+368 TLFQEKQLGTEEP
-381 LLMGGQVAEVDL
+381 LLTGGQVAEVDL

-422 IRAELSKYPSLI
+422 IRAELTKYPSFI
-434 AEYNRLLPE
+434 AEYNRLLKE

-465 AQGGFDLQVLEEPQP
+465 AQGGFDLQVLEEPQR

-485 SSKLLILLGG
+485 SNKLFILLGG

-510 EISNNAISSPEELQ
+510 EISNDAISSPEELQ

-546 LFRLPLQRLL
+546 LFRLPLQRVLA
-556 PGFSKEAI
+556 GFSKEAI

-656 LLVEETNSSVQEYIQ
+656 LLVEETNSSVKEYIQ

-686 EDIVKLLSSA
+686 EDTVKLLSSA
-696 RMKQLLEFF
+696 RMKELLEFF

-714 DTSAILATVD
+714 DTSSILGTVD
-724 ARIVASLCHGIIMVG
+724 ARIMASLCNGIVMVG
-739 RMDSVTPN
+739 RMDGVTRN

-753 EILRNLN
+753 EILSNLN
-760 LIGIIANGTN
+760 LIGIIANGTK
-770 RYM
+770 RSL

>member
-1 MADISVERGQIV
+1 VADISLKRGQIV

-69 QLNQGVGS
+69 QLNEGVGS
-77 SQLQEGLE
+77 SHIQEGVE
-85 NNFTNPNI
+85 SNFLNPNV

-103 LMLSS
+103 LMLGS
-108 TLIQKVVNL
+108 TLIQKAVNL
-117 LSSDYPYLTVEDI
+117 LRSDYPYLTVEDI
-130 KGKKDQQSP
+130 KGKKGQQSP

-145 ERQIGENKAIHQ
+145 ERQIAENKVIHQ
-157 VFEMSFKDNDPTR
+157 VFEMSFKDKDPTR
-170 SQKVLQALQNVY
+170 TQKVLQTLQNVY

-188 LRKRKV
+188 LRKQSL
-194 SKRLSLIN
+194 SKKLSLLN
-202 ERLPKIKEKMIQAE
+202 ERLPKVKEKMVQAE

-243 DIKKQLRITRAQL
+243 DIKKQLFITRAQL

-288 YRTLLNGVQK
+288 YQTLLNEVQK

-305 KRLRYTDDYPEVQK
+305 ERLRYTDDYPEVQK

-327 LALLQEEIKRSLKG
+327 VALLQEEIKRSLG
-341 QWQSQSPFSPVPSER
+341 
-356 ELPDKAVQAISA
+356 DKAVQAISA
-368 DLFQEKQLGIEEP
+368 DLFQEKQLGTEEA
-381 LLMGGQVAEVDL
+381 LLTGGQVAEVDL
-393 KLVEELIQV
+393 KLMEELIQV

-465 AQGGFDLQVLEEPQP
+465 AQGGFDLQVLEEPQR

-510 EISNNAISSPEELQ
+510 EISNNAIFSPEELQ
-524 RLTNLRLLGTVPEI
+524 RLTNLRLLGTIPEI

-546 LFRLPLQRLL
+546 LFRLPLQRVLA
-556 PGFSKEAI
+556 GFSKEAI

-656 LLVEETNSSVQEYIQ
+656 LLVEETNSSVKEYIQ

-676 IDVLTAGPTP
+676 IDVLAAGPTP
-686 EDIVKLLSSA
+686 EDTVKLLSSA
-696 RMKQLLEFF
+696 RMKELLEFF

-714 DTSAILATVD
+714 DTSAILSTVD
-724 ARIVASLCHGIIMVG
+724 ARIVASLCHGIVMVG
-739 RMDSVTPN
+739 RMDQVTRN
-747 EVIQAT
+747 ELIQAT

-760 LIGIIANGTN
+760 LIGIIANGTK
-770 RYM
+770 RSL

>member
-1 MADISVERGQIV
+1 VADISLERGQIV

-18 SKVKSRKLSTILLR
+18 SKVKRRKLSTILLR

-77 SQLQEGLE
+77 SHIQEGVE
-85 NNFTNPNI
+85 SNFTNPNV

-108 TLIQKVVNL
+108 TLIQKAVNL
-117 LSSDYPYLTVEDI
+117 LRSDYPYLTVEDI
-130 KGKKDQQSP
+130 KGKKGQQSP
-139 LAINLL
+139 LVINLL
-145 ERQIGENKAIHQ
+145 ERQIAENKVIHQ
-157 VFEMSFKDNDPTR
+157 VFEMSFKDKDPTR
-170 SQKVLQALQNVY
+170 AQKVLQALQNVY

-188 LRKRKV
+188 QRKQSL

-202 ERLPKIKEKMIQAE
+202 ERLPKIKDKMVQAQ
-216 KNLEQFRKK
+216 KNVEQFRKK

-243 DIKKQLRITRAQL
+243 DIKKQLFITRAQL

-268 ELSFLPENALISFRL
+268 ELPSSPENALISFRL
-283 SQSTR
+283 SQSSR
-288 YRTLLNGVQK
+288 YQTLLNEVQK

-327 LALLQEEIKRSLKG
+327 VALLQEEIDR
-341 QWQSQSPFSPVPSER
+341 WRFSPVHKGRS
-356 ELPDKAVQAISA
+356 LGDKGLQTISA
-368 DLFQEKQLGIEEP
+368 NLFQEKQLGTEEP
-381 LLMGGQVAEVDL
+381 ILTGGQVAEVDL
-393 KLVEELIQV
+393 KLVQELIQV

-422 IRAELSKYPSLI
+422 IRAELTKYPSLI

-465 AQGGFDLQVLEEPQP
+465 AQGGFDLQVLEEPQR

-495 ILLAP
+495 VLLAP

-510 EISNNAISSPEELQ
+510 EISNNAVSSPEELQ

-538 SLLSTKKR
+538 SLLNTKKR
-546 LFRLPLQRLL
+546 LFRLPLQRVLA
-556 PGFSKEAI
+556 GFSKEAI

-606 LSGEGKSTLALGLA
+606 RSGEGKSTLALGLA

-656 LLVEETNSSVQEYIQ
+656 LLVEETNSSVKEYIQ

-686 EDIVKLLSSA
+686 EDTLKLLSSA
-696 RMKQLLEFF
+696 RMKELLEFF

-714 DTSAILATVD
+714 DTSAILGTVD
-724 ARIVASLCHGIIMVG
+724 ASIVASLCNGIVMVG
-739 RMDSVTPN
+739 RMDQVTRN
-747 EVIQAT
+747 ELIQAT
-753 EILRNLN
+753 EILSNLN
-760 LIGIIANGTN
+760 LIGIIANGTK
-770 RYM
+770 RSV